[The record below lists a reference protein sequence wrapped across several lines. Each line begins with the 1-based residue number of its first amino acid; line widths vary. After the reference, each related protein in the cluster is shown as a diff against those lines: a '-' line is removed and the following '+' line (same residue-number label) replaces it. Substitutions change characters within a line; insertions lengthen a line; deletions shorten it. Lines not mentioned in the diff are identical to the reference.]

1 MSNSES
7 EFDDE
12 EKDGSE
18 KFSEEDEDLSEEDE
32 DLSEEDFSN
41 YYFSGNDFYKPDEM
55 DPPIVSAAQ
64 SGNFASVKRIVEGKA
79 MSSKEIN
86 KSRRWTEVQEKW
98 GYDKSWEWHGDTALI
113 AAARRGE

>member
-1 MSNSES
+1 M
-7 EFDDE
+7 
-12 EKDGSE
+12 
-18 KFSEEDEDLSEEDE
+18 SEEDE